1 MKNLRTLKYLIREH
15 QMTLK
20 IDFILLL
27 EKELE
32 ELIMNLESLLILN
45 KLDY

>member
-1 MKNLRTLKYLIREH
+1 
-15 QMTLK
+15 MTLK

-27 EKELE
+27 EKGLE